1 MDETLT
7 KSEEAVRENYAH
19 LLQQRQVRRSIL
31 ERRGHQLAWAKV
43 AAAVFA
49 VGIGLWFLQSKQGA
63 GFFLL
68 PLIVFLVLAVVHE
81 RVLRRL
87 RTLRAAVLFYERG
100 LARLEDRWSG
110 TGESGQRFLA
120 EDHPYARDLDLFG
133 KGSLFELLSTARTRS
148 GEETLARWLLNPAP
162 VAEIRARQQAVEE
175 LRARLDLRE
184 DLFTTGDAVAAGLH
198 PDKLIGWAERGE
210 RFGSAAQSCWAIL
223 LGLVWI
229 FLLVD
234 GLMHGVYWPLFLI
247 TVVNFG
253 VNLARHAETER
264 SADAAEEAV
273 KDLNLLARVLALF
286 ERQSF
291 TAPRLVDLQ
300 RALRTQGMPPS
311 LAIARLDRIGF
322 HMAARRNMIARM
334 LSGVLFY
341 SFHMTTLAEHW
352 RQRHGH
358 VLRRW
363 LDAAGEL
370 EALCALAGYAS
381 EHPNDVWP
389 ELVEDEGALLVAEA
403 LAHPLLPAA
412 RAVANDLAFGHGMQ
426 LMMLSGP
433 NMAGKSTFM
442 RGIGVNAVLAQAGA
456 PVRAHRLRLS
466 PLAIGASICVLDS
479 LEGGISR
486 FYAEIQR
493 LKHIVDLT
501 EGATPVLFLLDELLS
516 GTNSFDRRAGT
527 EAIVRTLV
535 GRGAMGLVTTHDLA
549 LTEIPQKLGAAAQNC
564 HFEDRYE
571 DGRLIFDYKLRP
583 GVVETSN
590 ALKLMQSIGLPC
602 A

>member
-1 MDETLT
+1 MDETLA
-7 KSEEAVRENYAH
+7 KSEETVRERYAL
-19 LLQQRQVRRSIL
+19 LLQQRQAEQRVFA
-31 ERRGHQLAWAKV
+31 RRGRILAWAKV
-43 AAAVFA
+43 ATAVFA
-49 VGIGLWFLQSKQGA
+49 VGLGLWFLQSKQGA
-63 GFFLL
+63 GFFFL
-68 PLIVFLVLAVVHE
+68 PVMAFLALAVVHE

-110 TGESGQRFLA
+110 TGESGLRFLA
-120 EDHPYARDLDLFG
+120 DTHPYARDLDLFG

-175 LRARLDLRE
+175 LRARLELRE
-184 DLFTTGDAVAAGLH
+184 ALFTTGDVVAAGLH
-198 PDKLIGWAERGE
+198 PDKLIGWAERGG

-234 GLMHGVYWPLFLI
+234 GFLHNVYWPLFLI

-253 VNLARHAETER
+253 VNLARQAETER
-264 SADAAEEAV
+264 VADAAEEAV

-286 ERQSF
+286 EQQSF
-291 TAPRLVDLQ
+291 TTPKLAGLQ
-300 RALRTQGMPPS
+300 RSLQTQTMLS
-311 LAIARLDRIGF
+311 SQAIAQLDRIGF

-352 RQRHGH
+352 RRRHGH
-358 VLRRW
+358 ALRRW
-363 LDAAGEL
+363 LDAVGEL

-381 EHPNDVWP
+381 EHPGDVWP
-389 ELVEDEGALLVAEA
+389 EFVEDQGALLVAES

-412 RAVANDLAFGHGMQ
+412 RAVANDLSFGHGMQ

-456 PVRAHRLRLS
+456 PVRARRLQLS

-501 EGATPVLFLLDELLS
+501 DGALPVLFLLDELLS

-527 EAIVRTLV
+527 ESIVRTLV

-571 DGRLIFDYKLRP
+571 NGRLIFDYKLRP